1 MEKSFLDIPIEQKVK
16 VDQKGGAMLSM
27 SFGLGQRTLP
37 MRASGGGQNFNIFFF
52 FFSVI
57 VFSTTCYNVF
67 LKYLFFSLLVFK
79 VGNIWKETS
88 RRISGELTHY

>member
-37 MRASGGGQNFNIFFF
+37 MRASGGGQNFKIFLLLGN
-52 FFSVI
+52 
-57 VFSTTCYNVF
+57 CF
-67 LKYLFFSLLVFK
+67 LHNLL
-79 VGNIWKETS
+79 
-88 RRISGELTHY
+88 